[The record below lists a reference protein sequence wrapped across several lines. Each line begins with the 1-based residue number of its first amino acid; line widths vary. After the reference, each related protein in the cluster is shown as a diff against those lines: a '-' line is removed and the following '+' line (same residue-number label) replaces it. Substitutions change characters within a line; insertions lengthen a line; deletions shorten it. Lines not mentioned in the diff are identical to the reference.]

1 MDEFDGKVQR
11 DFMSGLFLA
20 ADMPFLS
27 LLNEY
32 NNSLG
37 SWNIIILT
45 AWTEKRM
52 IAFKNKQTNK
62 QTKKQQLNSLLIGN
76 RPKRS

>member
-45 AWTEKRM
+45 AWTEKGA
-52 IAFKNKQTNK
+52 IAIHF
-62 QTKKQQLNSLLIGN
+62 
-76 RPKRS
+76 